1 MGKEGYWKECD
12 ENGKL
17 IRICQKDKEG
27 NNDGMCYSY
36 SADKISRISLW
47 KEGKEVALLKQ
58 FSSNIMTEYKN
69 GHKIYEGE
77 FLNEIRMC
85 YPRNGKGEEYDKDG
99 ESMIFQGNY
108 KNGKRHGKG
117 IEYDNGVAN
126 IEREWIMGHRMEE
139 IWIIQSI
146 MMILVI
152 VFIIISFNVQVVIG
166 SILLGVLLLYFV
178 SLWKCQEWLSERV
191 CIFFDFDDSINS
203 FIERF
208 LTVDKKSKT
217 CKSKYKKVMRNI
229 LENCY
234 LCMIVILV
242 IVIIMFIIYSI
253 IDYYDEGPHGIK
265 SNQESYIVGNGYGNQ
280 FKRFKISNYSNLKTI
295 EIGDDCFG
303 KATTFVI
310 DELNR
315 LKTIKIGSNSF
326 TQVKQAEWDRLD
338 FFGAIERCKQSK
350 SFHILNCGSLESI
363 QIGEYSFSDFG
374 GEFELKNLPQL
385 QSIQIG
391 TIRSESYNF
400 LHSSFVIRGIE
411 LILNI

>member
-1 MGKEGYWKECD
+1 
-12 ENGKL
+12 
-17 IRICQKDKEG
+17 
-27 NNDGMCYSY
+27 MCYSY

-117 IEYDNGVAN
+117 IEYDNGVAKK
-126 IEREWIMGHRMEE
+126 EREWIMGHRMEE

-208 LTVDKKSKT
+208 LTVDKRSKT
-217 CKSKYKKVMRNI
+217 CKSKYKKVMRNNI

-242 IVIIMFIIYSI
+242 IVIIIFIIYSI
-253 IDYYDEGPHGIK
+253 IDYYYGGPHGIK
-265 SNQESYIVGNGYGNQ
+265 NKQESYIVGNGYGNQ
-280 FKRFKISNYSNLKTI
+280 FKRFKISNYPN
-295 EIGDDCFG
+295 
-303 KATTFVI
+303 
-310 DELNR
+310 
-315 LKTIKIGSNSF
+315 LKTIKIGNNSF
-326 TQVKQAEWDRLD
+326 TQRKNGYGYD
-338 FFGAIERCKQSK
+338 KSK
-350 SFHILNCGSLESI
+350 SFHILNCESLESI
-363 QIGEYSFSDFG
+363 QIGEFSFSDFAG
-374 GEFELKNLPQL
+374 DFELKNLPKL

-391 TIRSESYNF
+391 SIGRYSYNF
-400 LHSSFVIRGIE
+400 FWSSFVIRGIDM
-411 LILNI
+411 ILSIE

>member
-1 MGKEGYWKECD
+1 
-12 ENGKL
+12 
-17 IRICQKDKEG
+17 
-27 NNDGMCYSY
+27 MCYSY

-69 GHKIYEGE
+69 GHKLYEGE

-117 IEYDNGVAN
+117 IEYDNGVAKK
-126 IEREWIMGHRMEE
+126 EREWIMGHRMEE

-152 VFIIISFNVQVVIG
+152 VFIIVSFNVQVVIG

-242 IVIIMFIIYSI
+242 IVIIIFIIYSI
-253 IDYYDEGPHGIK
+253 I
-265 SNQESYIVGNGYGNQ
+265 YIVGNGYGNQ
-280 FKRFKISNYSNLKTI
+280 FKRFKISNYPNLKTI

-310 DELNR
+310 DGLRSLQTIKIGSNSFTSVITIQLSNLNSLESIEIGDECFGSVQTFQIDGLNR
-315 LKTIKIGSNSF
+315 LKTIKIGNKSF
-326 TQVKQAEWDRLD
+326 TQEKNGYGND
-338 FFGAIERCKQSK
+338 KSK
-350 SFHILNCGSLESI
+350 SFHILNCESLESI
-363 QIGEYSFSDFG
+363 QIGRYSFSDFG
-374 GEFELKNLPQL
+374 GDFELKNLPQL

-391 TIRSESYNF
+391 TIGGESCNF
-400 LHSSFVIRGIE
+400 YYSSFVIQGIDM
-411 LILNI
+411 ILNI